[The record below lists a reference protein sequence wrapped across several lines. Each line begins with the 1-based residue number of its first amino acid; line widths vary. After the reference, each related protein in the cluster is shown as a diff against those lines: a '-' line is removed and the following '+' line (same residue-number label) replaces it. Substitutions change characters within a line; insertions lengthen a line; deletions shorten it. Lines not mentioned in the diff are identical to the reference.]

1 MNFDVFL
8 FEFLYDLL
16 EFRTKFQNLCQSDTE
31 QGATS
36 NTLLQVMCCAGSRP
50 LFSRSIMVQ

>member
-8 FEFLYDLL
+8 FEYDLI
-16 EFRTKFQNLCQSDTE
+16 EFRTEFQNLCQSDTE

-36 NTLLQVMCCAGSRP
+36 NTLLQVICWK
-50 LFSRSIMVQ
+50 

>member
-16 EFRTKFQNLCQSDTE
+16 EFRTKFQSDTD
-31 QGATS
+31 QGARTV
-36 NTLLQVMCCAGSRP
+36 TLQHFTYWL
-50 LFSRSIMVQ
+50 IMVR